1 MASYRLRDAAVVIGA
16 VIVGAA
22 AGFNGGWF
30 AAVPPKVVTVD
41 APNKLATGTADTRTP
56 ATAPA
61 PAPQA
66 IPPIQA
72 TAAPVTPAPPA
83 APAEATPQPDT
94 RNVRVIR
101 PVEQGNEISA
111 TARQAF
117 SPALPQAVPAPP

>member
-1 MASYRLRDAAVVIGA
+1 MPAYRLRDVAVLVGAVV
-16 VIVGAA
+16 VGAA
-22 AGFNGGWF
+22 AGFNGGWL
-30 AAVPPKVVTVD
+30 AAVPPKVITAD
-41 APNKLATGTADTRTP
+41 TPNKLATGTADTRTP

-101 PVEQGNEISA
+101 PVEQANEISA
-111 TARQAF
+111 TARR
-117 SPALPQAVPAPP
+117 P